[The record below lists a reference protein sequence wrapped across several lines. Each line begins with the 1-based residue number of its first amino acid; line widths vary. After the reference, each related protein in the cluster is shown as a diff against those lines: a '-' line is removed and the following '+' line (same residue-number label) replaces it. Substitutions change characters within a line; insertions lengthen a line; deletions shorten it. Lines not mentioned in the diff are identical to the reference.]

1 MNNLFAVVPDAN
13 VLIALCAKEKDKLAT
28 AKTAF
33 NEYSNKGY
41 EFFAPSV
48 LVAEV
53 ILFYVKN

>member
-33 NEYSNKGY
+33 NEYSNKLDFGRNL
-41 EFFAPSV
+41 S
-48 LVAEV
+48 
-53 ILFYVKN
+53 